1 MIKKTLIVLVGP
13 TAIGKTAL
21 SINIAKNLNT
31 DIISADS
38 RQFFKEMNI
47 GTAKPTAE
55 ELKQVPHHLVGHI
68 SINEAYNVGKFE
80 AQALDTLNKI
90 FTQKNTC
97 LLTGGSGLYINAVCH
112 GFDHLPEIDP
122 SIREELNNINQKS
135 GIETLQKKLKEL
147 DPSYYDTVDLN
158 NPQRIIRALEVC
170 LSADKPFSSFRT
182 GKTNI
187 RNFDILKIGLD
198 MERSKLYERIN
209 LRVDE
214 MIKLGLVQEVNTLI
228 PFKKNNALQTVGYK
242 ELFDC
247 FDGKTTMENA
257 IDMIKQNTR
266 RYAKRQLTWF
276 RKDKEINWF
285 NPNQEQEIISFL
297 KQQIDA

>member
-21 SINIAKNLNT
+21 SINIAKILDT
-31 DIISADS
+31 EIISADS

-47 GTAKPTAE
+47 GTAKPTSQ

-68 SINEAYNVGKFE
+68 SINEDYNVGKFE

-135 GIETLQKKLKEL
+135 GIEPLQKKLK
-147 DPSYYDTVDLN
+147 V
-158 NPQRIIRALEVC
+158 I
-170 LSADKPFSSFRT
+170 
-182 GKTNI
+182 
-187 RNFDILKIGLD
+187 
-198 MERSKLYERIN
+198 
-209 LRVDE
+209 
-214 MIKLGLVQEVNTLI
+214 
-228 PFKKNNALQTVGYK
+228 
-242 ELFDC
+242 
-247 FDGKTTMENA
+247 
-257 IDMIKQNTR
+257 
-266 RYAKRQLTWF
+266 
-276 RKDKEINWF
+276 
-285 NPNQEQEIISFL
+285 
-297 KQQIDA
+297 

>member
-21 SINIAKNLNT
+21 SINIAKILDT
-31 DIISADS
+31 EIISADS

-47 GTAKPTAE
+47 GTAKPTSQ

-68 SINEAYNVGKFE
+68 SINEDYNVGKFE

-135 GIETLQKKLKEL
+135 GIEPLQKKLKEL

-170 LSADKPFSSFRT
+170 LSAGKPFSSFRT

-187 RNFDILKIGLD
+187 YT
-198 MERSKLYERIN
+198 S
-209 LRVDE
+209 
-214 MIKLGLVQEVNTLI
+214 IKN
-228 PFKKNNALQTVGYK
+228 
-242 ELFDC
+242 
-247 FDGKTTMENA
+247 
-257 IDMIKQNTR
+257 
-266 RYAKRQLTWF
+266 
-276 RKDKEINWF
+276 
-285 NPNQEQEIISFL
+285 
-297 KQQIDA
+297 